1 MTTVTHEHGSFW
13 SDATVGSVVRR
24 TLILTA
30 IWTVPVIIGTAGHF
44 FGMAVEG
51 RGMPNSHIFGHS
63 FAMWYAWIPATPL
76 IFALHRALPLD
87 GRGWRRAVLAHATL
101 ATLVFLFQSWAL
113 LVTGRMTGHLPAT
126 RSVLMRLTD
135 LVVNQYLFDLL
146 TYAGVLAVAIGL
158 DYARRYRDRDLRASQ
173 LQAQL
178 ASARLD
184 ALRAQLQPHFLFNA
198 LNSVAMLIRRE
209 RKQEAL
215 DVVVGFG
222 ELLRYVLEESGTK
235 DVPLSDEIRFL
246 QRYLQ
251 IEQVRHRER
260 LIVDLRVAPEAE
272 HALVP
277 NLILQPLVENA
288 LRHAVGTSTAPTTL
302 RIDASRR
309 SSRLHLEVE
318 DDGPGLPAGFSIEDS
333 AGVGLR
339 NTRDRLRE
347 IFGADATFSLGPG
360 AATGV
365 LAVIELPFREDARA
379 ALVRAG

>member
-1 MTTVTHEHGSFW
+1 MTSLA
-13 SDATVGSVVRR
+13 SPSVSLRDVAIGRIVRR
-24 TLILTA
+24 TAILTA

-87 GRGWRRAVLAHATL
+87 SRSWPKALPAHLAL
-101 ATLVFLFQSWAL
+101 ASVIFLFQSWAIL
-113 LVTGRMTGHLPAT
+113 LVGRLTGHLPAT
-126 RSVLMRLTD
+126 RSLLMRMTD
-135 LVVNQYLFDLL
+135 LVVNQYVFDLL
-146 TYAGVLAVAIGL
+146 TYAGLLAAVIGL
-158 DYARRYRDRDLRASQ
+158 DFAKRYRDRDLRASQ

-215 DVVVGFG
+215 DFVVGFG
-222 ELLRYVLEESGTK
+222 ELLRYVLDESGTK
-235 DVPLSDEIRFL
+235 DVPLADEIHFL

-251 IEQVRHRER
+251 IEQVRHRDR
-260 LIVDLRVAPEAE
+260 LIVDIQVTPEAE
-272 HALVP
+272 RALVP

-288 LRHAVGTSTAPTTL
+288 LRHAVGTSSTPTTL
-302 RIDASRR
+302 NVHATRVGN
-309 SSRLHLEVE
+309 RLHVEVV
-318 DDGPGLPAGFSIEDS
+318 DDGGGLPAGFSIEES

-347 IFGADATFSLGPG
+347 IFGDAATFAIAPG
-360 AATGV
+360 SSSGVRAT
-365 LAVIELPFREDARA
+365 IELPYCEEPHPAM
-379 ALVRAG
+379 VRAG

>member
-1 MTTVTHEHGSFW
+1 MTP
-13 SDATVGSVVRR
+13 DAPGRPAFLNDAAVGSVVRHAF
-24 TLILTA
+24 ILTA
-30 IWTVPVIIGTAGHF
+30 LWTVPVIIGTAGHF

-51 RGMPNSHIFGHS
+51 KGMPAWHIFGHS

-76 IFALHRALPLD
+76 IFALHRALPMD
-87 GRGWRRAVLAHATL
+87 GKGWRRAVLAHLTL
-101 ATLVFLFQSWAL
+101 ATLVFLFQSWAIM
-113 LVTGRMTGHLPAT
+113 VTGRMTGHLPAT

-246 QRYLQ
+246 ERYLQ

-260 LIVDLRVAPEAE
+260 LIVELRVTPEAE
-272 HALVP
+272 RALVP

-288 LRHAVGTSTAPTTL
+288 LRHAVGTSNTSITV
-302 RIDASRR
+302 RINATRTE
-309 SSRLHLEVE
+309 SRLRLEVE
-318 DDGPGLPAGFSIEDS
+318 DDGPGLPAGFSIEES

-347 IFGADATFSLGPG
+347 IFGADSTFSLGPG
-360 AATGV
+360 ATRGV
-365 LAVIELPFREDARA
+365 LAIIEFPYREEARPA
-379 ALVRAG
+379 MVRAG

>member
-1 MTTVTHEHGSFW
+1 MTTDTTGYPAFW
-13 SDATVGSVVRR
+13 NDAPLGRVVRR
-24 TLILTA
+24 TAILTA
-30 IWTVPVIIGTAGHF
+30 LWTVPVIIGTAGHF

-76 IFALHRALPLD
+76 IFSLHRALPMD
-87 GRGWRRAVLAHATL
+87 NRGWRRATLAHLTL
-101 ATLVFLFQSWAL
+101 ATLVFLFQSWAVM
-113 LVTGRMTGHLPAT
+113 VTGRITGHLPAT

-146 TYAGVLAVAIGL
+146 TYAGVLAAVIGL
-158 DYARRYRDRDLRASQ
+158 DYARRYRDRDLKASQ

-178 ASARLD
+178 ASARLG

-198 LNSVAMLIRRE
+198 LNSVAMLIRRD
-209 RKQEAL
+209 RNKEAL

-246 QRYLQ
+246 ERYLQ

-260 LIVDLRVAPEAE
+260 LIVDLRVTPEADL
-272 HALVP
+272 ALVP

-288 LRHAVGTSTAPTTL
+288 LRHAVGARNSPTTL
-302 RIDASRR
+302 RIQATRR
-309 SSRLHLEVE
+309 SSTLLLEVE
-318 DDGPGLPAGFSIEDS
+318 DDGPGLPAGFSIEES

-347 IFGADATFSLGPG
+347 IFGVDASFSLGPG
-360 AATGV
+360 TTAGV
-365 LAVIELPFREDARA
+365 LAVIELPYREEAPIAIARA
-379 ALVRAG
+379 V